1 MKNLIEHSKTEMRL
15 LEESAKEKP
24 DKELK
29 EIYNNVI
36 KMIEIFNNTKHSEAS
51 AIWSM
56 DVLFKLLN
64 FENLTELTSA
74 PEEWVSISD
83 KMKTPMWQSI
93 RNPRML
99 SKDGGKT
106 WFHISTLNKK

>member
-1 MKNLIEHSKTEMRL
+1 MSNLIEHSKTEMKL
-15 LEESAKEKP
+15 LEESTKEKP

-29 EIYNNVI
+29 EIYDNII

-51 AIWSM
+51 ALWSM

-64 FENLTELTSA
+64 FENLTELTTK
-74 PEEWVSISD
+74 PDEWISISE
-83 KMKTPMWQSI
+83 KAKTPMWQSA